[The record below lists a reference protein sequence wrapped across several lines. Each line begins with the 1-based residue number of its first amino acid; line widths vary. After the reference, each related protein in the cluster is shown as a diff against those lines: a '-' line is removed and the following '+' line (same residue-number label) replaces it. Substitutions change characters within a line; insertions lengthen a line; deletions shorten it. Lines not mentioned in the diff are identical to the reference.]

1 MRTNTGR
8 RYVVPLVWLFCVLT
22 SVIFLQPKVNAA
34 DSWNSVGTPG
44 FSNPTQFLTSAMDG
58 DTPYVAFRDWGN
70 GYKLSVMK
78 YNGSTWEFVGSP
90 AFYSGADVANS
101 IVIHAGV
108 PYVGFADGNNGGKA
122 TVMRFN
128 GSSWEFVGSPGFS
141 IGDAGWLQLNIANN
155 GTPYVAFSEDIGVNG
170 SASVMKYDGGSW
182 SYVGA
187 RQFTGQGA
195 NNISLEFDNN
205 TPYISFSDISM
216 TPYRLSVMRFNG
228 SSWEFVGSPNFN
240 THSIDN
246 SLYGQAMLKINNHTP
261 YVVFRDLSMYSVSVM
276 R

>member
-128 GSSWEFVGSPGFS
+128 GSSWEFVGSP
-141 IGDAGWLQLNIANN
+141 
-155 GTPYVAFSEDIGVNG
+155 
-170 SASVMKYDGGSW
+170 
-182 SYVGA
+182 
-187 RQFTGQGA
+187 
-195 NNISLEFDNN
+195 
-205 TPYISFSDISM
+205 
-216 TPYRLSVMRFNG
+216 
-228 SSWEFVGSPNFN
+228 NFN